1 MMSSRLRAALA
12 TVLSG
17 SVVVACSDPG
27 NSTPTPEATSQPKL
41 LGNLRLRH
49 RASASPSASVSAPP
63 SSASPA
69 ASSAPAASSSSGPAT
84 GLAKEGCPETEK
96 GKRACTA
103 EEFEKAW
110 KASPSASTFPSDAK
124 YKVTG
129 KITKLEPRDKAKGQT
144 GDLRVYMKADPK
156 DVGFLFPATS
166 KDLDA
171 VRKLKVGA
179 DATFTCSFGG
189 LEELGAVTLSD
200 CSL

>member
-1 MMSSRLRAALA
+1 MMSSRLRAAFA
-12 TVLSG
+12 TLLSG
-17 SVVVACSDPG
+17 SVVLACSDPG
-27 NSTPTPEATSQPKL
+27 NSTPTPDATSKSPLK
-41 LGNLRLRH
+41 GNLRLRH
-49 RASASPSASVSAPP
+49 RLSASPSASVSAPP
-63 SSASPA
+63 SSAPPGV
-69 ASSAPAASSSSGPAT
+69 SAAASSSSGPAT

-103 EEFEKAW
+103 EDFEKAW

-156 DVGFLFPATS
+156 DVGFLFPAAS